1 MSADLKSDN
10 LITQYLLGKLPE
22 EQQVEIEDRAFS
34 DQEFLASITS
44 VENDLIDEY
53 VRGEMPPADR
63 RQFESRFLASESRR
77 KRVEFAKALAQ
88 LLPETRVTE
97 RETRKVS
104 VTRSSWRD
112 ALAAFI
118 NGLSPAGRIALTTAT
133 LLLLVG
139 GAWLITQT
147 LTLRRQVTQ
156 LQAQLAAEH
165 RGQQNANQNDRQ
177 TLEQQ
182 VASERR
188 RSEEL
193 AAQLN
198 QEKQQ
203 RAQSHES
210 LRRLSETVNQQPN
223 EAPRSIIASLTLLPG
238 LSRGATSQPKLIL
251 PPNAGVARLQIG
263 IEPEEDYKSF
273 GVELRTASGR
283 PVWMRD
289 SLTARSS
296 RGARSIRLTLPASAL
311 LPGEYELRLKGVPA
325 AGPPED
331 VGFYYFEV
339 MKR

>member
-1 MSADLKSDN
+1 MFPDLKSEK
-10 LITQYLLGKLPE
+10 LIAQYLMGELPD

-34 DQEFLASITS
+34 DQEFMASITA

-53 VRGEMPPADR
+53 VRDEMPAADR
-63 RQFESRFLASESRR
+63 RRFESRFLASESRR
-77 KRVEFAKALAQ
+77 KRVEFAKALAH

-97 RETRKVS
+97 RGTRKAG

-118 NGLSPAGRIALTTAT
+118 NGLNPAGRIALTAAT
-133 LLLLVG
+133 LLILVG

-147 LTLRRQVTQ
+147 LTLRSQLQR
-156 LQAQLAAEH
+156 LQAQQAAQQK
-165 RGQQNANQNDRQ
+165 GQQKDRQ
-177 TLEQQ
+177 SLEQQ

-188 RSEEL
+188 RNEDL

-203 RAQSHES
+203 RAQSDES
-210 LRRLSETVNQQPN
+210 LRRLSETVNQQQQTD
-223 EAPRSIIASLTLLPG
+223 APRSIIATLTLLPG
-238 LSRGATSQPKLIL
+238 ISRGATTQPKLVL
-251 PPNAGVARLQIG
+251 PPKAGVARLQIG
-263 IEPEEDYKSF
+263 IEPEENYKSF

-296 RGARSIRLTLPASAL
+296 GGGRSIRITLPASAL
-311 LPGEYELRLKGVPA
+311 LPGEYELRLKGVPET
-325 AGPPED
+325 GPPED